1 MHQRPEN
8 GLRPHAA
15 AIAGHNGSNHV
26 HQLRQTGNLH
36 AIRVAQEGDEH
47 RAHQQ
52 RVLKIVNI
60 LQKGQRPIPLIPLP
74 DFLILLIGVVP
85 DVPLVEGQIDLLF
98 AVLFA
103 LHRVADGYDR
113 LDEGVQVHIAGQE
126 IRRLIAGIAIVAVQA
141 HIIDLIVAFV
151 QHLVLPAAE
160 GAHFVRRGAAGHQL
174 DGGVYPL
181 HHLARFAGG
190 TAVFRGRL
198 VAHLPGAVH
207 FVAKAPELDAEGI
220 LRAVLNAQVAP
231 VAAGGMIGIFHHVP
245 GGVRAPGA
253 QIDGVHDLRIG
264 FFRPI
269 HKFVQTYLVGL
280 CGEPCQIQTLR
291 ALLAGAHAVL
301 PVKAGDKIATRI
313 ANHRHAQLPDH
324 IDHVP
329 AEAVFVRRR
338 MSRLVNAAVHSP
350 AQMLDK

>member
-1 MHQRPEN
+1 M
-8 GLRPHAA
+8 
-15 AIAGHNGSNHV
+15 
-26 HQLRQTGNLH
+26 
-36 AIRVAQEGDEH
+36 
-47 RAHQQ
+47 
-52 RVLKIVNI
+52 
-60 LQKGQRPIPLIPLP
+60 
-74 DFLILLIGVVP
+74 VP

-160 GAHFVRRGAAGHQL
+160 GAHFVRRGTAGHQL

-231 VAAGGMIGIFHHVP
+231 VAAGGVVGIFHHVP

-253 QIDGVHDLRIG
+253 QIDGVHDLRIRFLG
-264 FFRPI
+264 PV
-269 HKFVQTYLVGL
+269 HKFMETDLVGFR
-280 CGEPCQIQTLR
+280 GEPCQIKPLR
-291 ALLAGAHAVL
+291 ALIAWPNAVFPVEARHKVAARITHHRHPQLAYHV
-301 PVKAGDKIATRI
+301 DHIAT
-313 ANHRHAQLPDH
+313 
-324 IDHVP
+324 
-329 AEAVFVRRR
+329 ETVFIRRG
-338 MSRLVNAAVHSP
+338 MTRLINAAVHGAS
-350 AQMLDK
+350 QMLNKGTVNSWVDLSDGKVPVHNQFGLFHVLSP